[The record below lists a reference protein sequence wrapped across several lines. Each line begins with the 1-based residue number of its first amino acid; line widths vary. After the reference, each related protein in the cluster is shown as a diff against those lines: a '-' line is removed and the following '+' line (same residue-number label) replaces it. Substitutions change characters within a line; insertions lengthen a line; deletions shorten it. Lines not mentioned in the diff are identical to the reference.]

1 VLNVIRTSLLSIF
14 LLVVFLKA
22 QAFVSV
28 GFLGTYVSSFLVR
41 LFWFSVLLLLIVAVF
56 SFVNISQVIG

>member
-1 VLNVIRTSLLSIF
+1 MF

-28 GFLGTYVSSFLVR
+28 GLLGTYVSSFLVR
-41 LFWFSVLLLLIVAVF
+41 LFWFSVLLPVVAVF
-56 SFVNISQVIG
+56 SFVNIS